1 MGDKVVLKVDD
12 REIRTNDF
20 VKRVLASVVEG
31 LVKALDD
38 VPKQPKS
45 IEIVIQAD

>member
-1 MGDKVVLKVDD
+1 MGRKVFLKVDD

-20 VKRVLASVVEG
+20 VKRVLVSVVEG
-31 LVKALDD
+31 LVKSLDD

-45 IEIVIQAD
+45 IEIVIQED